1 MPDSMT
7 GVQCPNCRNS
17 VNPLAPACPE
27 CGEKI
32 YVEHP
37 GDIKGVKH
45 DPINLPPATFQAGT
59 KTDSAKPIP
68 GNEKTGDK

>member
-1 MPDSMT
+1 MGDVT
-7 GVQCPNCRNS
+7 CPGCGKQ
-17 VNPLAPACPE
+17 VAELAPACPN

-45 DPINLPPATFQAGT
+45 PPLDLPPAPKKSYGPNT
-59 KTDSAKPIP
+59 I
-68 GNEKTGDK
+68 EGDRD